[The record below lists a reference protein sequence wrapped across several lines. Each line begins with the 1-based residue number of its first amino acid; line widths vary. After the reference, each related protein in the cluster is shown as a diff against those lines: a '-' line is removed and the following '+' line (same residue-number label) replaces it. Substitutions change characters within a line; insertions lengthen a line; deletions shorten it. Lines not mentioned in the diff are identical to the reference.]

1 MLLIEIELEER
12 MQMKAIKKNIRTVKV
27 QKADLTALKWN
38 NERKERIWK
47 NIVEKLDGRPQ

>member
-1 MLLIEIELEER
+1 

-47 NIVEKLDGRPQ
+47 NIVDKLDGRLQ